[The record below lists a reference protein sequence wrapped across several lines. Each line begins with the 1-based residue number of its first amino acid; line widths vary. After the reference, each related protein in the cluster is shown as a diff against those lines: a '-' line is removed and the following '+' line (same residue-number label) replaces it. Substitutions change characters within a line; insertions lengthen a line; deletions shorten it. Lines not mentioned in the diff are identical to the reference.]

1 MQSILYC
8 GGKKLRQSCGKH
20 IGGSYRFESSSPS
33 LLNSLSEHCRELKT
47 KRNRGREWIYSKKRE
62 KAQRYK
68 EKNYIAIHKK
78 MVSRE
83 HKSAALHEKLQL
95 LRSITNSHAL
105 NKTSIIVDAS
115 KYIEELKQKVE
126 RLNQDISAAQ
136 TSNHQNPLPMQ
147 VTVETLEK
155 GFLINVFSE
164 KSCPGLLVSVLEA
177 FEELGLNVHEARV
190 SCTENFRLQ
199 AVGGENEEQSE
210 SVDAQV
216 VKQAVLQAI
225 KNCSESTD
233 QQE

>member
-1 MQSILYC
+1 
-8 GGKKLRQSCGKH
+8 
-20 IGGSYRFESSSPS
+20 
-33 LLNSLSEHCRELKT
+33 
-47 KRNRGREWIYSKKRE
+47 
-62 KAQRYK
+62 
-68 EKNYIAIHKK
+68 

-83 HKSAALHEKLQL
+83 HKRAALHEKLQL

-126 RLNQDISAAQ
+126 RLNEDIAAAQ
-136 TSNHQNPLPMQ
+136 TSNHQNPLPVQ

-164 KSCPGLLVSVLEA
+164 KSCPGLLVSILEA
-177 FEELGLNVHEARV
+177 FEELGLNVLEARV
-190 SCTENFRLQ
+190 SCTDSFRLQ

-210 SVDAQV
+210 TIDAQV

-225 KNCSESTD
+225 RNWSESTD

>member
-1 MQSILYC
+1 
-8 GGKKLRQSCGKH
+8 
-20 IGGSYRFESSSPS
+20 
-33 LLNSLSEHCRELKT
+33 
-47 KRNRGREWIYSKKRE
+47 
-62 KAQRYK
+62 
-68 EKNYIAIHKK
+68 

-83 HKSAALHEKLQL
+83 HKRAALHEKLQL

-126 RLNQDISAAQ
+126 RLNEDIAAAQ
-136 TSNHQNPLPMQ
+136 TSNHQNPLPVQ

-155 GFLINVFSE
+155 GFLINVFSD
-164 KSCPGLLVSVLEA
+164 KSCPGLLVSILEA
-177 FEELGLNVHEARV
+177 FEELGLNVLEARV
-190 SCTENFRLQ
+190 SCTDSFRLQ

-210 SVDAQV
+210 TVDAQV

-225 KNCSESTD
+225 KNWSESTD